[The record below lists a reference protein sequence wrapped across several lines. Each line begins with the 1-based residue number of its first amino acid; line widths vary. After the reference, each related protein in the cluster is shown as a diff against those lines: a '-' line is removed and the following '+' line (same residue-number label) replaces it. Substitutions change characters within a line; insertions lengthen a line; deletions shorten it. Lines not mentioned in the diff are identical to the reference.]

1 MWYPRLEH
9 RFVEHV
15 PDTLEPGVLY
25 VSMKYATAVHRCCCG
40 CGNEVVTPFTP
51 TDWSLRFDGESIS
64 LSPSIGSWT
73 LPCRS
78 HYFIE
83 KGRVVEA
90 PSWSDEQVIAERVR
104 DRRAKARYYAPSEPE
119 AASSPDKLGPPDRR
133 AEHGVW
139 QKFKCW
145 LTPRA

>member
-1 MWYPRLEH
+1 MRYPRLEH

-25 VSMKYATAVHRCCCG
+25 VSIKYATATHQCCCG

-51 TDWSLRFDGESIS
+51 TDWSLRFDGESVS

-90 PSWSDEQVIAERVR
+90 PPWSDEQVVSERAR
-104 DRRAKARYYAPSEPE
+104 DRRAKAHYYAPFQPE
-119 AASSPDKLGPPDRR
+119 AASSPHKSARPDRR
-133 AEHGVW
+133 ASHGVW
-139 QKFKCW
+139 QKIKRW
-145 LTPRA
+145 LTQRA